1 MSMKD
6 SYTDFHIDFGG
17 TSVWYHIFSGE
28 KNLIIYVYLIL
39 HLIIGEKY
47 FYLIRPTPG
56 NLSLY
61 ERWTRLST
69 QSETFLGKFYK
80 VWLICI
86 YFVVLGDMVDKC
98 YKLKLKA
105 GQTVFIPTGF

>member
-17 TSVWYHIFSGE
+17 TSVWYHIFSG
-28 KNLIIYVYLIL
+28 IL
-39 HLIIGEKY
+39 SICAKVISFVSSSSFIGEKY

-69 QSETFLGKFYK
+69 QSETFLGRFKNILYDGENLQNTSTTAK
-80 VWLICI
+80 
-86 YFVVLGDMVDKC
+86 Y
-98 YKLKLKA
+98 LKLNLLKVIWWTSVI
-105 GQTVFIPTGF
+105 G

>member
-28 KNLIIYVYLIL
+28 NSVQFGSLHYFFLFIL
-39 HLIIGEKY
+39 GEKY

-56 NLSLY
+56 NLSLF

-69 QSETFLGKFYK
+69 QSETFLGK
-80 VWLICI
+80 VCQSLPI
-86 YFVVLGDMVDKC
+86 
-98 YKLKLKA
+98 
-105 GQTVFIPTGF
+105 